1 MSIKKVTEFLHL
13 HIKYFFGYTLKHPA
27 KITVLVV
34 VISGGHLQEMVAYEH
49 QTKWAALTRRGPHT
63 SIFGREF
70 TAMEFLSYKY
80 A

>member
-27 KITVLVV
+27 KIAVLVV

-49 QTKWAALTRRGPHT
+49 QTKWGALTTGVPHT
-63 SIFGREF
+63 SIFGKEF
-70 TAMEFLSYKY
+70 IATQFLSYKY